1 MITEFVGLPG
11 SGKSTILKLLNKNNS
26 NLKKN
31 FTYIEFLFNNF
42 YKKNYLNYYSK
53 SLIYIL
59 SKFRNLI
66 FLQDKKINKFYQI
79 NIKFLFIRIFIFFVV
94 KSFNKKDYFFYKSYK
109 NLLGL
114 SAHSQIRKKRME
126 IYFLLSYLGF
136 YLFKKI
142 KLSDTQ
148 IIDDEG
154 FYQKILIKYSDF
166 SLNKKK
172 ILHGVKK
179 YLNFC
184 PKLNNA
190 LIIYN
195 SRKKIILR
203 VKKRNQGYT
212 YIKED
217 INNNLLDWSKVMS
230 YIISDIRKKKFNTV
244 FFKNKNI
251 QKFKDI
257 QSIRFLNI

>member
-166 SLNKKK
+166 ALNKKK

-230 YIISDIRKKKFNTV
+230 YIISDIRKKK
-244 FFKNKNI
+244 I
-251 QKFKDI
+251 
-257 QSIRFLNI
+257 

>member
-1 MITEFVGLPG
+1 MPG

>member
-166 SLNKKK
+166 VLNKKK
-172 ILHGVKK
+172 IIHGVKK

-184 PKLNNA
+184 PKLDNA
-190 LIIYN
+190 IIIHN
-195 SRKKIILR
+195 SRKKIISR
-203 VKKRNQGYT
+203 AKKRNQGYA

-217 INNNLLDWSKVMS
+217 INNSLMHWDKVMS
-230 YIISDIRKKKFNTV
+230 YIIGDIKKKNFNIV
-244 FFKNKNI
+244 FFKN
-251 QKFKDI
+251 
-257 QSIRFLNI
+257 